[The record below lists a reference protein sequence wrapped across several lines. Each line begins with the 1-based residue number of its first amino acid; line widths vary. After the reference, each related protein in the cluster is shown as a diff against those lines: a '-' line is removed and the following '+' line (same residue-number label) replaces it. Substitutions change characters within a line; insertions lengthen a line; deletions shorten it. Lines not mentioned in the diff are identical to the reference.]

1 MLSNVALPEI
11 QNKITGKS
19 NKNHQ
24 EIPKRS
30 PWNPT
35 KSLQKFKK
43 KLLTNSIF
51 WTNSNKLLKNTKIIV
66 KNLKKEI
73 MEKSIKILRYP
84 KHNCWEIQENLPT
97 NPTSFSS
104 CSFSLSSSLSS
115 SYSSSLSS
123 SSFTSLSSENL
134 THMLTF
140 RLVCIRERTDQP
152 TPKAFLGVGRDSI
165 AALLSSAAFANKISK
180 TKSCKVLN
188 GKEKVKSFTIYRQ
201 DPNKVDLLDV
211 TLVCDDD

>member
-1 MLSNVALPEI
+1 MSLSQKSKTKSQGNPIKITRKSQNVHREI
-11 QNKITGKS
+11 QPKVSRNSKIIVDKF
-19 NKNHQ
+19 NF
-24 EIPKRS
+24 
-30 PWNPT
+30 
-35 KSLQKFKK
+35 LDKFKQIVEK
-43 KLLTNSIF
+43 Y
-51 WTNSNKLLKNTKIIV
+51 KIIV

-73 MEKSIKILRYP
+73 VEKSIKILRYP